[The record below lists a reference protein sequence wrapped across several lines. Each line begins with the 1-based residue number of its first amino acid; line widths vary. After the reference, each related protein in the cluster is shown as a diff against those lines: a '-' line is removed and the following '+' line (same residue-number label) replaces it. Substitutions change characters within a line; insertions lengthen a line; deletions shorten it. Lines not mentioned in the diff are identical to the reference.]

1 MDFIL
6 ELPRSQKG
14 VWRRGL
20 WIFLPA
26 IFFCAMGVFAGVTAL
41 YLPHQPPLT
50 VLLGH
55 QAAEIVLFC
64 LPAIALFAAIATM

>member
-1 MDFIL
+1 VAF
-6 ELPRSQKG
+6 G
-14 VWRRGL
+14 F
-20 WIFLPA
+20 FLPA
-26 IFFCAMGVFAGVTAL
+26 VFFCAMGFFAGVTAL
-41 YLPHQPPLT
+41 YLTGQPPLT